1 MRNIDEIN
9 NIRSEKPKDYF
20 AVMELTP
27 EQLKKRLEYTE
38 KAFPIF
44 DLILILILTMRDY
57 ETIDVDYIKTTLIDR
72 LTTLF
77 LDFTTPDDYLI
88 DYAINTAE
96 NFVDTTIEHQDDE
109 YYTSE
114 DRALFNAENS
124 ANDVANYVEYQEAIE
139 KGKTHKMWI
148 SKADVKVRKTHQ
160 LVSSKKIPIDKL
172 FEVGK
177 AKMRF
182 PKDYEAGEHP
192 EETVNCR
199 CTVKYLPED
208 KEV

>member
-9 NIRSEKPKDYF
+9 NIRSEKPEQYF
-20 AVMELTP
+20 SVMDLTP
-27 EQLKKRLEYTE
+27 EQLKKRLDYTK

-57 ETIDVDYIKTTLIDR
+57 ERIDVDYVKTTLIER
-72 LTTLF
+72 LTSLF
-77 LDFTTPDDYLI
+77 IDFTTPDDYLI
-88 DYAINTAE
+88 DYAITTAN
-96 NFVDTTIEHQDDE
+96 NFVDTTIDNIDDE
-109 YYTSE
+109 YYLSE
-114 DRALFNAENS
+114 DRSLFNAENS
-124 ANDVANYVEYQEAIE
+124 ANDVANYVEYKEAIAE
-139 KGKTHKMWI
+139 GKTNKMWI

-160 LVSSKKIPIDKL
+160 VVNSKKIPIDKY

-182 PKDYEAGEHP
+182 PKDYEKALAHP

-199 CTVKYLPED
+199 CTVKYLD
-208 KEV
+208 